1 MLNNCIFFITW
12 IPFKHLTLARVAVR
26 VLAAGRQRNSGEQ
39 RKHCNR
45 KHRIVFKHRAQS
57 TFILTFLTLRAKK
70 KWNLADYFLS
80 ADIEAFKTST
90 IQIFVV
96 EI

>member
-1 MLNNCIFFITW
+1 M
-12 IPFKHLTLARVAVR
+12 
-26 VLAAGRQRNSGEQ
+26 G
-39 RKHCNR
+39 NR
-45 KHRIVFKHRAQS
+45 ENTVTGKHRIVFKHRAQS